1 MTESLTAPARERA
14 RNEMRPRHGS
24 TVGWRHPY
32 GTREDVGKVVRITD
46 QFIDVTDR
54 GFTEGIKREWIVS
67 VDGKSVTFVDGRL
80 IATCPTCGEPHD
92 HVHACA
98 VCGQAEMDDGK
109 PFIPCC
115 EAGR

>member
-1 MTESLTAPARERA
+1 METTIAADVGGRA
-14 RNEMRPRHGS
+14 RNEMRIRHGS
-24 TVGWRHPY
+24 IVGWRHPY
-32 GTREDVGKVVRITD
+32 GSREDFGRVVRITD

-54 GFTEGIKREWIVS
+54 GFTEGIQREWIVQ
-67 VDGKSVTFVDGRL
+67 VDGKPATFVGGRL
-80 IATCPTCGEPHD
+80 IATCRTCGEPHD

-115 EAGR
+115 EVVR